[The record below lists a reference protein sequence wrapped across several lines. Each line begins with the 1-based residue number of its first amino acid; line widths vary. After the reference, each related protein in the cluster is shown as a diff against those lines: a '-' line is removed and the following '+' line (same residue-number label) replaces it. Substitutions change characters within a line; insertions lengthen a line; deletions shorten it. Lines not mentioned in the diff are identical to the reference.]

1 MRETKDINLEGRIQ
15 FDLLQYFL
23 REHRLR
29 SYSLNSV
36 SSKFLGEQ
44 KEEVRADQ
52 IADLFL
58 GNEFTRRRLAI
69 YCIKD
74 CYLPIKIIEKLECI
88 YSMSEISRVCGIPM

>member
-44 KEEVRADQ
+44 KEEVRAD
-52 IADLFL
+52 
-58 GNEFTRRRLAI
+58 
-69 YCIKD
+69 
-74 CYLPIKIIEKLECI
+74 
-88 YSMSEISRVCGIPM
+88 